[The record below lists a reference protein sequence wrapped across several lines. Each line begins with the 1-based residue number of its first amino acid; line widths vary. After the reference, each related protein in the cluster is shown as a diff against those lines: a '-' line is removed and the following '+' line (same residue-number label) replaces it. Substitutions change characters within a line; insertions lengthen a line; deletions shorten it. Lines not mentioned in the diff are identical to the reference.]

1 MNRKILSKVICLLAI
16 VISFFCTSFNVF
28 GKKIDDLPGEVTAE
42 RGDDELGLAED
53 SPYAILLECSTG
65 KIIYEKNAFSTHPPA
80 SMTKIMTMLLIMEA
94 IEAGKLKWDTE
105 LAASKNAVGMGG
117 TQIYLEVGEKMT
129 VEELFKAVAIA
140 SANDAAVVF
149 AEAIGGTV
157 EKFVEMMNQKG
168 KDLGFQNTHFKNPNG
183 LPEESH
189 YSCAYD
195 IGILSCYLI
204 NHYGDTVL
212 KYTSIYE
219 DYLRKGTEDE
229 FWLVNT
235 NKLIKLYPEIDGL
248 KTGYC
253 SDSMYC
259 LSATMRKENIRFVS
273 VVMGA
278 KTIEERNSDTLRMLN
293 YGTANYEVET
303 VYQKGHVIES
313 VNDITV
319 VPHNYDVI
327 VKENINIIKKKGE
340 VLDYQ
345 TVIEPDKIKVYL
357 DNELLYQS
365 DLVTSCEVKKAN
377 VFLIIY
383 ELLKRIFIKV

>member
-1 MNRKILSKVICLLAI
+1 MVRYMNRKILSKMLCLMLI
-16 VISFFCTSFNVF
+16 ITGLCIYNFTVK
-28 GKKIDDLPGEVTAE
+28 GKSDDSVTAE
-42 RGDDELGLAED
+42 IGDEIGLAED

-65 KIIYEKNAFSTHPPA
+65 KVIYEKNAMTPHPPA
-80 SMTKIMTMLLIMEA
+80 SMTKIMTMLLVMEA
-94 IEAGKLKWDTE
+94 IESEKLKWNSE
-105 LAASKNAVGMGG
+105 LIASENAVGMGG

-140 SANDAAVVF
+140 SANDAAVVLG
-149 AEAIGGTV
+149 EAIGGTLDNFI
-157 EKFVEMMNQKG
+157 KMMNQKG
-168 KDLGFQNTHFKNPNG
+168 KELGFKNTNFKNCNG
-183 LPEESH
+183 LPEKDH

-195 IGILSCYLI
+195 MGKLSCYLLC
-204 NHYGDTVL
+204 HYGDTVL

-259 LSATMRKENIRFVS
+259 LTATMRKENVRFIS

-293 YGTANYEVET
+293 YAAANYELET
-303 VYQKGHVIES
+303 IYQKGYIIES
-313 VNDITV
+313 VNDITKI
-319 VPHNYDVI
+319 PHDYDII
-327 VKENINIIKKKGE
+327 VKDDINILKKKGE
-340 VLDYQ
+340 ELDYQ
-345 TVIEPDKIKVYL
+345 TVIEKDKIKVYL
-357 DNELLYQS
+357 NDEIISESYLI
-365 DLVTSCEVKKAN
+365 TSCEVKNAN
-377 VFLIIY
+377 LFLMII
-383 ELLKRIFIKV
+383 EMIKRIFIKV